1 MAKLLFKLNN
11 VPDDEAQEVR
21 QLLDDHQID
30 YYETPGGNWGISVEA
45 IWLHDDSR
53 LLEAKALLEE
63 YQAERS
69 RRVRA
74 EYEQSRSQGLQTS
87 LWQKICA
94 NPLPV
99 IALMALAA
107 AIIYFS
113 VVPFFDLANS
123 N

>member
-11 VPDDEAQEVR
+11 VPADEAQEVR

-30 YYETPGGNWGISVEA
+30 FYETPGGNWGISVEA

-74 EYEQSRSQGLQTS
+74 EYEQSRAQGEHPN

-113 VVPFFDLANS
+113 VVPFFDLFHGN
-123 N
+123 